1 MALFDFLKPKWQRSD
16 PQSRVAGIAEL
27 QDETILVGL
36 AEKDPDN
43 SVRDAALR
51 RLDEVRPKWQHSQ
64 ADVRRQAVGKL
75 KDQKVLNKL
84 AQSDPDR
91 SVQEE
96 ALRRLDEVRPKW
108 QHSKPDV
115 RKEAIA
121 TLNDQSVLKKLMEND
136 PDESVR
142 QAASERFGH
151 ARLNSFKRLSTSGD
165 PEADIDALLKMAQS
179 DPKADLAA
187 AAKSRL
193 VELVI
198 EALFDKEGSGGFR
211 VNKQT
216 GMPMVNIQRLALAT
230 AARFADER
238 LVEPLLKVLK
248 TQGLQDQYVGSE
260 AILALAK
267 QGDRRAVPV
276 IADAVK
282 NDYSTGL
289 GLDGARALAQIGD
302 PEGIKIAAEAGFV
315 HENPE
320 INGIIEEV
328 CDYRALSIL
337 HEGDIWDYKQDE
349 QYATLKARH
358 EALWKHLRET
368 NDPKVVKLLI
378 QRFDEYQRTSGSH
391 DSVIR
396 ERLTSLGPMAR
407 EPLKHAI
414 KHGYLGG
421 TYESILRDVLA
432 SI

>member
-1 MALFDFLKPKWQRSD
+1 MALFDFLKPKWQRSN
-16 PQSRVAGIAEL
+16 PQSRIAGIAEL
-27 QDETILVGL
+27 QDEAILVGL
-36 AEKDPDN
+36 AENDPDN

-51 RLDEVRPKWQHSQ
+51 RLDEVRPKWQHS
-64 ADVRRQAVGKL
+64 K
-75 KDQKVLNKL
+75 
-84 AQSDPDR
+84 S
-91 SVQEE
+91 
-96 ALRRLDEVRPKW
+96 
-108 QHSKPDV
+108 DV

-121 TLNDQSVLKKLMEND
+121 TLNDQSVLKNLMEND
-136 PDESVR
+136 PEESVR

-151 ARLNSFKRLSTSGD
+151 ARLSSFKRLSASGD

-179 DPKADLAA
+179 DAKADLAA

-193 VELVI
+193 VELVT
-198 EALFDKEGSGGFR
+198 EALFDKEGIGGFR
-211 VNKQT
+211 VDKQT

-230 AARFADER
+230 AARFGDER

-282 NDYSTGL
+282 NDHSTGL

-302 PEGIKIAAEAGFV
+302 PEGIKIAAEAGFL

-328 CDYRALSIL
+328 CDYRALSSL
-337 HEGDIWDYKQDE
+337 HEGDIWDHKQDE
-349 QYATLKARH
+349 KYAALKARH
-358 EALWKHLRET
+358 EALWKQLRET

-396 ERLTSLGPMAR
+396 DRLTSLGPMAR
-407 EPLKHAI
+407 EALNRAI

-421 TYESILRDVLA
+421 TYESILKDVL
-432 SI
+432 STI